1 VPAEKIVIHVSTI
14 GGDFGGKGALM
25 DLPLCYFL
33 AQRTGW
39 PVRMIMTYT
48 EELMAG
54 NPRHAAVMVVKTG
67 VKNDGT
73 LVAREV
79 RRFGMAVLTAR

>member
-1 VPAEKIVIHVSTI
+1 
-14 GGDFGGKGALM
+14 M

-48 EELMAG
+48 EESMAG

-79 RRFGMAVLTAR
+79 KAFWNGGVTAR